1 MARMANQVKRKYR
14 VARIATIPETFS
26 HLINNIIDYQ
36 NNGFEVDL
44 ICSYG
49 PFGDFL
55 QKEYG
60 FNIIYL
66 EIPRNIS
73 FRRDIKSLLSLARV
87 FWKNNYDII
96 HSHTPKAGLLTA
108 LAGLLSFRRI
118 RLHTFTGQRWVTLP
132 QNLRRLLRTI
142 ERSIIFLNTRCYAD
156 SHSQIDF
163 LVEEKIAKKNQ
174 LKCLVN
180 GSYGGI
186 DANKFTGEGREKS
199 RAEISEKFNI
209 PKDQTWGLFVGRV
222 VHDKGISEIVR
233 AHLRVIKDKSYQL
246 ILVGNFED
254 ELDPVAPE
262 IKEIILSCPSI
273 HHLGFQKD
281 PASFMRAA
289 DFLCLPS
296 YREGFGSVVIEAAAC
311 GTPAIV
317 TDIPGLKDA
326 IEDGKTGLMVPLK
339 DVTRITESIHFMI
352 DRPADRLRMGQ
363 AAQKRARE
371 CFDYKLIS
379 QAQMEEYR
387 ELLK

>member
-1 MARMANQVKRKYR
+1 MDQVKRKYR
-14 VARIATIPETFS
+14 IARVATIPETFS

-55 QKEYG
+55 QKQYG

-73 FRRDIKSLLSLARV
+73 FGRDIRSLLNLAKIFR
-87 FWKNNYDII
+87 KNKYDII
-96 HSHTPKAGLLTA
+96 HSHTPKAGLLAA
-108 LAGLLSFRRI
+108 LAGILSFRRI

-132 QNLRRLLRTI
+132 ENLRRLLRTI
-142 ERSIIFLNTRCYAD
+142 ERVIIFLNTRCYAD
-156 SHSQIDF
+156 SHSQVDF
-163 LVEEKIAKKNQ
+163 LVAEKIAKKNE
-174 LKCLVN
+174 LKCLGN

-186 DANKFTGEGREKS
+186 DASKFSGQGREQS
-199 RAEISEKFNI
+199 RAEISQKFGI
-209 PKDQTWGLFVGRV
+209 PSDQVWGLFVGRV

-233 AHLRVIKDKSYQL
+233 AHLRVIKSKSYQL

-262 IKEIILSCPSI
+262 IKEIIESCPSI
-273 HHLGFQKD
+273 HHLGFQQD
-281 PASFMRAA
+281 PASFMRAS
-289 DFLCLPS
+289 DFICLPS

-311 GTPAIV
+311 GIPAIV

-326 IEDGKTGLMVPLK
+326 IVDGETGLMVPVK
-339 DVTRITESIHFMI
+339 DVTRITECIQFMI
-352 DRPADRLRMGQ
+352 DRRDERLRMGQ

-371 CFDYKLIS
+371 CFDYRILSK
-379 QAQMEEYR
+379 AQMDEYL